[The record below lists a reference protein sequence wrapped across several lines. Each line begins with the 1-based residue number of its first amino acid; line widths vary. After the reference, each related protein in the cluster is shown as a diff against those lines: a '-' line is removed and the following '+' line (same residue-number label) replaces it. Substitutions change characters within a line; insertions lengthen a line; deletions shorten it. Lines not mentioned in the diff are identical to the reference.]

1 MEIAYIEY
9 LTNESSYY
17 VDSFLCLPCL
27 EGCVSCTGPTPCL
40 ARYNWPFRY
49 LVVNMQLNLIADK
62 SFDHCLFFNRIAV
75 LTISI
80 FCVFF
85 TVALACYMFHNRK
98 IKVFKVASPIFLMI
112 CLVGCGIMYLE
123 MAAIFPI
130 LDMYACIA
138 TKWTRHMGQYFP
150 LHHIYEEKKRRSE
163 KVKNKV

>member
-1 MEIAYIEY
+1 M
-9 LTNESSYY
+9 
-17 VDSFLCLPCL
+17 
-27 EGCVSCTGPTPCL
+27 
-40 ARYNWPFRY
+40 
-49 LVVNMQLNLIADK
+49 
-62 SFDHCLFFNRIAV
+62 

-112 CLVGCGIMYLE
+112 TLVGCGIMYLE

-138 TKWTRHMGQYFP
+138 TKWTRHMGQYFA
-150 LHHIYEEKKRRSE
+150 LNHNKQAKKRES
-163 KVKNKV
+163 